1 MADYSRRKWS
11 VRNARWL
18 KSAYAAFETLL
29 VWVNPLLRLIG
40 HQRLDKSFAAIEKAT
55 KGKLLDSPG
64 CGQCIVGSTG
74 LSCPMNCP
82 KEIRNG
88 PCGGVRPD
96 GNCEVDPNMPCVW
109 VLAWEGNKR
118 FAEDGFPIQRVQP
131 PLDNRLFGKS
141 AWLREVRIRTQ
152 PIGDAAREV

>member
-1 MADYSRRKWS
+1 MYRVRRWS

-29 VWVNPLLRLIG
+29 VWIGPLLRRVG
-40 HQRLDKSFAAIEKAT
+40 YDRLDKPFAAVEKVT
-55 KGKLLDSPG
+55 KGLLLDSQG
-64 CGQCIVGSTG
+64 CGQCIVGATG

-82 KEIRNG
+82 KKIRNG

-96 GNCEVDPNMPCVW
+96 GNCEVDVEMPCVW

-118 FAEDGFPIQRVQP
+118 FADNGYPIQHLQP
-131 PLDNRLFGKS
+131 PVDNRLIGKS

-152 PIGDAAREV
+152 PAGDAPRGV